1 MNNNE
6 LLALLDNLIESWENE
21 VVEFKRGKKEFS
33 LSDIGKYFSAIAN
46 EANLRGHSFGWLVFG
61 VDDKTRKIIGTDYK
75 SKSSERIQ
83 AVSQQIS
90 QETQPTITFRNI
102 FELQHSKG
110 NVVMF
115 QIPAAPK
122 GSPISYN
129 GHYYA
134 RAGESLVALGLDKLN
149 EINQQEKW
157 IDWSAQIIPEATI
170 NDLDPR
176 AVEKA
181 KKNFARKTSQGTQRF
196 DSQTILE
203 LSDADFLNTA
213 RLTENGKITRAILL
227 LLGKPESAY
236 LLSPHPATMVWSL
249 ETEERAYEHFYP
261 PFLLTSTQLYQKIR
275 NFQIRILPDNELI
288 PIEIDKYNQRVVL
301 EALHNCIAHQDYT
314 KHSRIIVSEKIDRL
328 IFESEGSFFEG
339 KPADYI
345 TEDRRPKKYRNFK
358 LAQAMVQLNMIDTMG
373 YGIHEMYEKQA
384 KRYLPLPDYDL
395 GQPQAVKLTIYGDI
409 VDPAYS
415 KLLIKNTDLS
425 LIEIIALDRVQ
436 KRQSISKAM
445 AKELQRKNLIEG
457 RRPNYYVSSSVAE
470 ATNKKAKYIRNRVQ
484 DDTFYMQLILDYIE
498 KYNHATRPE
507 IDNLLLP
514 KLSEILDDKQKVTKV
529 GHLLTKLRKTG
540 KIENIGAGRNSKWI
554 MK

>member
-1 MNNNE
+1 MNHDE
-6 LLALLDNLIESWENE
+6 LLELLDTLIECWENE
-21 VVEFKRGKKEFS
+21 VVEFKRGKREFS
-33 LSDIGKYFSAIAN
+33 LSDIGKYFSAISN
-46 EANLRGHSFGWLVFG
+46 EANLRGQSFGWLVFG
-61 VDDKTRKIIGTDYK
+61 IDDKTRQVIGTNYK
-75 SKSSERIQ
+75 AKSSERIQ

-90 QETQPTITFRNI
+90 QDTQPTITFRNI
-102 FELQHSKG
+102 FELQHPKG
-110 NVVMF
+110 GVVMF

-157 IDWSAQIIPEATI
+157 IDWSAQIVSEATI
-170 NDLDPR
+170 NDLDPD
-176 AVEKA
+176 ALNKA
-181 KKNFARKTSQGTQRF
+181 KQGFARKMGQRLENE
-196 DSQTILE
+196 TVLE
-203 LSDADFLNTA
+203 LDDLDFLNKA
-213 RLTENGKITRAILL
+213 RLTENGKITRSTLL
-227 LLGKPESAY
+227 LLGKPESARF
-236 LLSPHPATMVWSL
+236 LSPHPAAMVWSL
-249 ETEERAYEHFYP
+249 EAEERAYEHFYP

-275 NFQIRILPDNELI
+275 NFQIRILPDDELI
-288 PIEIDKYNQRVVL
+288 PVEIDKYNQRVVL

-314 KHSRIIVSEKIDRL
+314 KNSRIIVSEKIDRL

-339 KPADYI
+339 KPVDYV
-345 TEDRRPKKYRNFK
+345 TEERRPKKYRNYK

-395 GQPQAVKLTIYGDI
+395 TMPQAVKLIIYGDV

-425 LIEIIALDRVQ
+425 IMEIIALDRVQ
-436 KRQSISKAM
+436 KGQNISKGM
-445 AKELQRKNLIEG
+445 ARELQRKNLIEG

-470 ATNKKAKYIRNRVQ
+470 ATNKKAKYIRNRIQ
-484 DDTFYMQLILDYIE
+484 DDTFYMQLILDYID
-498 KYNHATRPE
+498 KYECATRPD
-507 IDNLLLP
+507 IDSLLIP
-514 KLSEILDDKQKVTKV
+514 TLSEVLDEKQKITKI
-529 GHLLTKLRKTG
+529 GHLLTKLRKIE
-540 KIENIGAGRNSKWI
+540 KIENVGVGRYSKWV